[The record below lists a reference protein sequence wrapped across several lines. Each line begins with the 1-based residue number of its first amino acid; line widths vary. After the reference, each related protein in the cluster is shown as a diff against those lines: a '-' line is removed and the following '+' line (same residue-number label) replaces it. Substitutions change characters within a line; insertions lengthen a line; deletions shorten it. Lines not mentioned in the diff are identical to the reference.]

1 MKIIYSVFNIGLLL
15 ASDKSFFN
23 LIANNVNINPKTKPY
38 TRPLAKVPF
47 YWPSLTEYQRLA
59 MTYAR
64 DLV

>member
-38 TRPLAKVPF
+38 TRPLAKVKKQSYVSIDF
-47 YWPSLTEYQRLA
+47 IKFDQF
-59 MTYAR
+59 
-64 DLV
+64 